1 MHHSERIQSI
11 QRSAV
16 ARHVREADSW
26 GFFNLLTA
34 PALLDS
40 VEDQLPAH
48 RERLFP
54 PTETLSMF
62 LAQVL
67 NDDRSCQAAVNESAV
82 KRLSGGLPA
91 CSTATGAYC
100 RARQRLPLEMVQSL
114 ARATGQW
121 IDRGV
126 PERWRWQGRRV
137 RVVDGSTV
145 TMPDT
150 PDNQAA
156 FPQQGGQATGLGFP
170 ICRFVGVTC
179 LGSGALLNAAVGRFQ
194 GKGGDE
200 QTLLRSLVDTFACG
214 DVVLG
219 DAFFATW
226 FLIADLQ
233 ARGVDVLF
241 EQNGARRRSTD
252 FRRGR
257 RIGTR
262 DHLIAWPRPKVRPA
276 WMSPEQYAAT
286 PESITVRE
294 LKAGRRI
301 LVTTML
307 CPNAFSIK
315 ALKELYK
322 SRWNVELDIRSI
334 KTTLGMEALSCR
346 TPEMAEKEIWIHL
359 LAYNLIRMLMFQ
371 SARSADILPRMLSFR
386 HALQLWLA
394 WSRSAPMLEE
404 DDLVHLLQLI
414 AQQRVGKRPGRI
426 EPRAVKRRPKA
437 FPLLTQPR
445 PEAREKLRRHGHPAK
460 VK

>member
-1 MHHSERIQSI
+1 
-11 QRSAV
+11 
-16 ARHVREADSW
+16 
-26 GFFNLLTA
+26 L
-34 PALLDS
+34 
-40 VEDQLPAH
+40 LPAP

-67 NDDRSCQAAVNESAV
+67 NDDRSCQAAVNDAAV
-82 KRLSGGLPA
+82 KRLTGGLPG

-100 RARQRLPLEMVQSL
+100 RARQRLPLEMVRSL
-114 ARATGQW
+114 ARHTGRR
-121 IDRGV
+121 IDDAV
-126 PERWRWQGRRV
+126 PERWRWRGRPV

-156 FPQQGGQATGLGFP
+156 YPQQGGQATGLGFP
-170 ICRFVGVTC
+170 ICRFVAVTC
-179 LGSGALLNAAVGRFQ
+179 LESGALLDAALGRFQ

-200 QTLLRSLVDTFACG
+200 QTLLRSLVDTFAAD

-219 DAFFATW
+219 DAFYATW

-233 ARGVDVLF
+233 ARGVDALF

-257 RIGTR
+257 RLGSR
-262 DHLIAWPRPKVRPA
+262 DHLITWPRPKVRPQ

-286 PESITVRE
+286 TESITVRE
-294 LKAGRRI
+294 LQAGKRI
-301 LVTTML
+301 LVTTMR
-307 CPNAFSIK
+307 CPK
-315 ALKELYK
+315 AASGKVLKDLYK
-322 SRWNVELDIRSI
+322 KRWNIELDIRSI
-334 KTTLGMEALSCR
+334 KTTLGMENLSCR
-346 TPEMAEKEIWIHL
+346 TPEMAEKEMWIHL
-359 LAYNLIRMLMFQ
+359 LAYNLIRMLMLQ
-371 SARSADILPRMLSFR
+371 SASSVDILPRMLSFR

-394 WSRSAPMLEE
+394 WTRSSAMLDA
-404 DDLVHLLQLI
+404 DDLAKLI
-414 AQQRVGKRPGRI
+414 ELISQQRVGNRPGRI

-437 FPLLTQPR
+437 FPLLTRTR
-445 PEAREKLRRHGHPAK
+445 PEARERIRRHGHPAK

>member
-1 MHHSERIQSI
+1 
-11 QRSAV
+11 
-16 ARHVREADSW
+16 
-26 GFFNLLTA
+26 
-34 PALLDS
+34 
-40 VEDQLPAH
+40 
-48 RERLFP
+48 
-54 PTETLSMF
+54 MF

-179 LGSGALLNAAVGRFQ
+179 LDSGALLNAAVGRFQ

-262 DHLIAWPRPKVRPA
+262 DHLITWPRPKVRPV
-276 WMSPEQYAAT
+276 WMSPEQYAAA

-307 CPNAFSIK
+307 CPNAFPTR
-315 ALKELYK
+315 ALKDLYK

-371 SARSADILPRMLSFR
+371 SARSADVLPRMLSFR

-394 WSRSAPMLEE
+394 WSRSSPMLDE
-404 DDLVHLLQLI
+404 DDLAHLLQLI
-414 AQQRVGKRPGRI
+414 AQQRVGNRPGRV

-437 FPLLTQPR
+437 FSLLTRSR
-445 PEAREKLRRHGHPAK
+445 PEARERIRRHGHPDK